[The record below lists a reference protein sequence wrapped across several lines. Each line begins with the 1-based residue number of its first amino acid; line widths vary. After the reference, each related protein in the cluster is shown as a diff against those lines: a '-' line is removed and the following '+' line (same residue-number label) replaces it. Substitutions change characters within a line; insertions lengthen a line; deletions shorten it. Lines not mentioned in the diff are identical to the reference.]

1 MLSDRED
8 KPPATSKRTIMTQF
22 NSPHLDTA
30 LTTLG
35 GILQDRYAHFEIVVI
50 GGGGLLLLGMITRPT
65 KDVDVVALIDKGN
78 FVSAKH
84 LPKLLLE
91 AIAEV
96 GIALR
101 LGNNWIN
108 AGPADLFTMGLPEGF
123 ASRMSTRYY
132 GGLTLHLAGRF
143 DQICFKL
150 YATVD
155 QGPTSKHFTDL
166 KLLKPTPTELKKAA
180 NWCKSHDVS
189 DDFASNLSEA
199 LDILKN

>member
-1 MLSDRED
+1 
-8 KPPATSKRTIMTQF
+8 MTQF
-22 NSPHLDTA
+22 NSPSLNTA

-35 GILQDRYAHFEIVVI
+35 SILQDRNSHFEIVAI

-84 LPKLLLE
+84 LPKPLLK

-101 LGNNWIN
+101 LGKNWIN
-108 AGPADLFTMGLPEGF
+108 TGPSDLFTMGLPEGF
-123 ASRMSTRYY
+123 SDRMSTRHY

-150 YATVD
+150 YAAVD
-155 QGPTSKHFTDL
+155 QGPASKHFADL
-166 KLLKPTPTELKKAA
+166 KALKPTQAELKKAA
-180 NWCKSHDVS
+180 NWCKTHAVS
-189 DDFASNLSEA
+189 DDFASNLTEA
-199 LDILKN
+199 LDAIEC

>member
-1 MLSDRED
+1 M
-8 KPPATSKRTIMTQF
+8 AQF
-22 NSPHLDTA
+22 DSPSLNNA

-35 GILQDRYAHFEIVVI
+35 NILLDRHTHFEIVAI
-50 GGGGLLLLGMITRPT
+50 GGGGLLLLGMIPRPT
-65 KDVDVVALIDKGN
+65 TDVDVVALIDKGN

-91 AIAEV
+91 AIREV
-96 GIALR
+96 GTALR
-101 LGNNWIN
+101 LGHNWIN
-108 AGPADLFTMGLPEGF
+108 AAPLDLFTMGLPEGF
-123 ASRMSTRYY
+123 VNRMSTRYY

-166 KLLKPTPTELKKAA
+166 KSLKPTLTELKKAA
-180 NWCKSHDVS
+180 NWCKTHDVS
-189 DDFASNLSEA
+189 DIFASNLAEVLTA
-199 LDILKN
+199 LGS